1 MTETPIDKNN
11 QAREA
16 ERAVLG
22 GLMLETHRF
31 DTVIQVITE
40 VDFHTKEHQI
50 IFESMAELVNEN
62 KPLDPL
68 TVSEQLDNSNNLNR
82 VGGKNYLIELATS
95 TPSAAN
101 LEAYAEI
108 IRQRSI
114 SRKLMHANS
123 EITELI
129 NNPQGQNGEAL
140 LDHAERL
147 IFALNDETSQ
157 NDSSL
162 QSMKELI
169 PSTMDRLHELS
180 NKKGGLIGSST
191 GFKDLDKKLQG
202 IQDGD
207 LIIVAGRPSM
217 GKTSF
222 AMNIAENVLVNDD
235 SDGAVLIFSLEMPG
249 ESLTT
254 RMLSGMCKLDQ
265 QNVRS
270 GMLRDDQLKILLQEG
285 ERLKNLPLWIDDS
298 SLLSP
303 MELRAKARR
312 LARSEGGLSLIVV
325 DYLQLMQL
333 PTSAEN
339 RVNQISEI
347 SRALKSLAKELN
359 VPVIALS
366 QLNRAVEQR
375 PNKRPIM
382 ADLRDSGAIEQD
394 ADVVILLGKHQ
405 KGIDIRESDQNADGE
420 SQGEDYEPIKLLLA
434 KQRNGPTGNVDLAF
448 RRKYTRFEILQGEP
462 RLN

>member
-1 MTETPIDKNN
+1 MSDININQNE

-31 DTVIQVITE
+31 DTVIQVIKE
-40 VDFHTKEHQI
+40 NDFDGKDHQI
-50 IFESMAELVNEN
+50 IFQSMSELFEEN

-68 TVSEQLDNSNNLNR
+68 TVSEKLDNKNSLNK
-82 VGGKNYLIELATS
+82 VGGKDYLVELATT

-114 SRKLMHANS
+114 TRKLMKANS
-123 EITELI
+123 EISELI
-129 NNPQGQNGEAL
+129 SNPQGQDGASL
-140 LDHAERL
+140 LDKAESM
-147 IFALNDETSQ
+147 IFALNDETNQ
-157 NDSSL
+157 NDQNL
-162 QSMKELI
+162 QSMRELI

-180 NKKGGLIGSST
+180 NKSGGLIGSST
-191 GFKDLDKKLQG
+191 GYKDLDNKLQG
-202 IQDGD
+202 LQNGD
-207 LIIVAGRPSM
+207 LIVVAGRPSM
-217 GKTSF
+217 GKTSL
-222 AMNIAENVLVNDD
+222 AMNVAENVLLD
-235 SDGAVLIFSLEMPG
+235 SESNGSVLIFSLEMPG

-254 RMLSGMCKLDQ
+254 RLLSGMTKLNQ

-270 GMLRDDQLKILLQEG
+270 GMLKDDELRILFQQSEK
-285 ERLKNLPLWIDDS
+285 LKNLPLWIDDS
-298 SLLSP
+298 SILSP

-312 LARSEGGLSLIVV
+312 LARTEKDGLSLIVV

-333 PTSAEN
+333 PLSSEN

-347 SRALKSLAKELN
+347 SRSLKSLAKELN

-366 QLNRAVEQR
+366 QLNRAVENR

-394 ADVVILLGKHQ
+394 ADVILF
-405 KGIDIRESDQNADGE
+405 IYRDEVYN
-420 SQGEDYEPIKLLLA
+420 EDSEHGNKAEIIIG
-434 KQRNGPTGNVDLAF
+434 KQRNGPIGTVNLTF
-448 RRKYTRFEILQGEP
+448 LKEFTRFENFSTDSFYESFE
-462 RLN
+462 

>member
-1 MTETPIDKNN
+1 MILLLSLK
-11 QAREA
+11 
-16 ERAVLG
+16 
-22 GLMLETHRF
+22 
-31 DTVIQVITE
+31 
-40 VDFHTKEHQI
+40 K
-50 IFESMAELVNEN
+50 
-62 KPLDPL
+62 
-68 TVSEQLDNSNNLNR
+68 LDNKNSLNK

-114 SRKLMHANS
+114 TRRLIKTNTDIS
-123 EITELI
+123 ELI
-129 NNPQGQNGEAL
+129 KSPQGQDGLAL
-140 LDHAERL
+140 LDRAESM
-147 IFALNDETSQ
+147 IFALNDEASQ
-157 NDSSL
+157 DNDTL
-162 QSMKELI
+162 KSMKTLI
-169 PSTMDRLHELS
+169 PSTMDKLHELS
-180 NKKGGLIGSST
+180 EKKGGLIGSST
-191 GFKDLDKKLQG
+191 GFKDLDKELLG

-217 GKTSF
+217 GKTAF
-222 AMNIAENVLVNDD
+222 AMNMAENVLLDRERK
-235 SDGAVLIFSLEMPG
+235 GAVLIFSLEMPG

-265 QNVRS
+265 QKVRS
-270 GMLRDDQLKILLQEG
+270 GQLNDGELKLLLQEAG
-285 ERLKNLPLWIDDS
+285 RLKDLPLWIDDS
-298 SLLSP
+298 SMLSP

-312 LARSEGGLSLIVV
+312 LARQEEGGLSMIVV

-347 SRALKSLAKELN
+347 SRSLKSLAKELN

-375 PNKRPIM
+375 PNRRPIM

-394 ADVVILLGKHQ
+394 ADVILF
-405 KGIDIRESDQNADGE
+405 IYRDAVYNEDTDQGNKAEIIIG
-420 SQGEDYEPIKLLLA
+420 
-434 KQRNGPTGNVDLAF
+434 KQRNGPIGTVNLTF
-448 RRKYTRFEILQGEP
+448 LKEFTRFENFANDGYVP
-462 RLN
+462 DGYSDKF

>member
-1 MTETPIDKNN
+1 MSDININQNE

-31 DTVIQVITE
+31 DTVIQVIKE
-40 VDFHTKEHQI
+40 NDFDGKDHQI
-50 IFESMAELVNEN
+50 IFQSMSELVEEN

-68 TVSEQLDNSNNLNR
+68 TVSEKLDNKNSLNK
-82 VGGKNYLIELATS
+82 VGGKDYLIKLATS

-114 SRKLMHANS
+114 TRKLMKANS
-123 EITELI
+123 DISELI
-129 NNPQGQNGEAL
+129 SNPQGQDGATL
-140 LDHAERL
+140 LDKAESM
-147 IFALNDETSQ
+147 IFALNDETNLNDQ
-157 NDSSL
+157 NL
-162 QSMKELI
+162 QSMRELI

-180 NKKGGLIGSST
+180 NKSDGLIGSST
-191 GFKDLDKKLQG
+191 GFKDLDNKLQG
-202 IQDGD
+202 LQKGD
-207 LIIVAGRPSM
+207 LVVIAGRPSM

-222 AMNIAENVLVNDD
+222 AMNIAENVLLDDD
-235 SDGAVLIFSLEMPG
+235 SNGAVLIFSLEMPG

-254 RMLSGMCKLDQ
+254 RLLSGMTKLNQ

-270 GMLRDDQLKILLQEG
+270 GMLKDDELRILLQQSEK
-285 ERLKNLPLWIDDS
+285 LKNMPLWIDDS
-298 SLLSP
+298 SILSP

-312 LARSEGGLSLIVV
+312 LARTEKDGLSLIVV

-333 PTSAEN
+333 PLSIEN

-347 SRALKSLAKELN
+347 SRSLKSLAKELN

-394 ADVVILLGKHQ
+394 ADVILF
-405 KGIDIRESDQNADGE
+405 IYRDEVYNEDSE
-420 SQGEDYEPIKLLLA
+420 QGNKAEIIIG
-434 KQRNGPTGNVDLAF
+434 KQRNGPIGTVNLTF
-448 RRKYTRFEILQGEP
+448 LKEFTRFENFSSDSFYESFE
-462 RLN
+462 

>member
-1 MTETPIDKNN
+1 MSDSNIIQNE

-16 ERAVLG
+16 EKAVLG

-31 DTVIQVITE
+31 DTVIQVIKE
-40 VDFHTKEHQI
+40 NDFDGKDHQI
-50 IFESMAELVNEN
+50 IFQSMSELIEEN

-68 TVSEQLDNSNNLNR
+68 TVSEKLDNKNSLNKI
-82 VGGKNYLIELATS
+82 GGKDYLIELATS

-114 SRKLMHANS
+114 TRKLMKANTDIS
-123 EITELI
+123 ELI
-129 NNPQGQNGEAL
+129 SNPQGQDGTSL
-140 LDHAERL
+140 LDRAESM
-147 IFALNDETSQ
+147 IFALNDDTSK
-157 NDSSL
+157 NDQSL
-162 QSMKELI
+162 RSAKDLTI
-169 PSTMDRLHELS
+169 STMDKLHELS
-180 NKKGGLIGSST
+180 NKSDGLIGAST
-191 GFKDLDKKLQG
+191 GFKDLDNKLQG
-202 IQDGD
+202 VQNGD
-207 LIIVAGRPSM
+207 LIVVAGRPSM

-222 AMNIAENVLVNDD
+222 AMNIAENILLDENTIG
-235 SDGAVLIFSLEMPG
+235 SVLIFSLEMPG

-254 RMLSGMCKLDQ
+254 RLLSGMTKLNQ

-270 GMLRDDQLKILLQEG
+270 GMLKDDELRILLKKSE
-285 ERLKNLPLWIDDS
+285 ELKNLPLWIDDS
-298 SLLSP
+298 SILSP

-312 LARSEGGLSLIVV
+312 LARTERDGLSLIVV

-333 PTSAEN
+333 PLSTEN

-347 SRALKSLAKELN
+347 SRSLKSLAKELN

-394 ADVVILLGKHQ
+394 ADVILF
-405 KGIDIRESDQNADGE
+405 IYRDEVYNEDSE
-420 SQGEDYEPIKLLLA
+420 QGNKAEIIIG
-434 KQRNGPTGNVDLAF
+434 KQRNGPIGRVNLSF
-448 RRKYTRFEILQGEP
+448 LKEFTRFENFSSDSFYESFE
-462 RLN
+462 

>member
-1 MTETPIDKNN
+1 MSDININQNE

-31 DTVIQVITE
+31 DTVIQVIKE
-40 VDFHTKEHQI
+40 NDFDGKDHQI
-50 IFESMAELVNEN
+50 IFQSMSELVEEN

-68 TVSEQLDNSNNLNR
+68 TVSEKLDNKNSLNK
-82 VGGKNYLIELATS
+82 VGGKDYLIELATS

-114 SRKLMHANS
+114 TRKLMKANS
-123 EITELI
+123 DISELI
-129 NNPQGQNGEAL
+129 SNPQGQDGASL
-140 LDHAERL
+140 LDKAESM
-147 IFALNDETSQ
+147 IFALNDETNLNDQ
-157 NDSSL
+157 NL
-162 QSMKELI
+162 QSMRELI

-180 NKKGGLIGSST
+180 NKSDGLIGSST
-191 GFKDLDKKLQG
+191 GFKDLDNKLQG
-202 IQDGD
+202 LQKGD
-207 LIIVAGRPSM
+207 LVVVAGRPSM

-222 AMNIAENVLVNDD
+222 AMNIAENVLLDDD
-235 SDGAVLIFSLEMPG
+235 SNGAVLIFSLEMPG

-254 RMLSGMCKLDQ
+254 RLLSGMTKLNQ

-270 GMLRDDQLKILLQEG
+270 GMLKDDELRILLQQSEK
-285 ERLKNLPLWIDDS
+285 LKNMPLWIDDS
-298 SLLSP
+298 SILSP

-312 LARSEGGLSLIVV
+312 LARTEKDGLSLIVV

-333 PTSAEN
+333 PLSIEN

-347 SRALKSLAKELN
+347 SRSLKSLAKELN

-366 QLNRAVEQR
+366 QLNRAVAQR

-394 ADVVILLGKHQ
+394 ADVILF
-405 KGIDIRESDQNADGE
+405 IYRDEVYNEDSE
-420 SQGEDYEPIKLLLA
+420 QGNKAEIIIG
-434 KQRNGPTGNVDLAF
+434 KQRNGPIGTVNLTF
-448 RRKYTRFEILQGEP
+448 LKEFTRFENFSSDSFYESFE
-462 RLN
+462 

>member
-1 MTETPIDKNN
+1 MSDININQNE

-31 DTVIQVITE
+31 DTVIQVIKE
-40 VDFHTKEHQI
+40 NDFDGKDHQI
-50 IFESMAELVNEN
+50 IFQSMSELVEEN

-68 TVSEQLDNSNNLNR
+68 TVSEKLDNKNSLNK
-82 VGGKNYLIELATS
+82 VGGKDYLIELATS

-114 SRKLMHANS
+114 TRKLMKANS
-123 EITELI
+123 DISELI
-129 NNPQGQNGEAL
+129 SNPQGQDGASL
-140 LDHAERL
+140 LDKAESM
-147 IFALNDETSQ
+147 IFALNDETNLNDQ
-157 NDSSL
+157 NL

-169 PSTMDRLHELS
+169 PSTIDRLHELS
-180 NKKGGLIGSST
+180 NKSGGLIGSST
-191 GFKDLDKKLQG
+191 GFKDLDNKLQG
-202 IQDGD
+202 LQKGD
-207 LIIVAGRPSM
+207 LVVVAGRPSM
-217 GKTSF
+217 GKTSL
-222 AMNIAENVLVNDD
+222 AMNIAENVLLDND
-235 SDGAVLIFSLEMPG
+235 SNGAVLIFSLEMPG

-254 RMLSGMCKLDQ
+254 RLLSVMTKLNQ

-270 GMLRDDQLKILLQEG
+270 GMLKDDELRILLQQSEK
-285 ERLKNLPLWIDDS
+285 LKNMPLWIDDS
-298 SLLSP
+298 SILSP

-312 LARSEGGLSLIVV
+312 LARTEKDGLSLIVV

-333 PTSAEN
+333 PLSIEN

-347 SRALKSLAKELN
+347 SRSLKSLAKELN

-394 ADVVILLGKHQ
+394 ADVILF
-405 KGIDIRESDQNADGE
+405 IYRDEVYNEDSDQGNKAEIIIG
-420 SQGEDYEPIKLLLA
+420 
-434 KQRNGPTGNVDLAF
+434 KQRNGPIGTVNLTF
-448 RRKYTRFEILQGEP
+448 LKEFTRFENFSSDSFYESFE
-462 RLN
+462 

>member
-1 MTETPIDKNN
+1 MSDININQNE

-31 DTVIQVITE
+31 DTVIQVIKE
-40 VDFHTKEHQI
+40 NDFDGKDHQI
-50 IFESMAELVNEN
+50 IFQSMSELVEEN

-68 TVSEQLDNSNNLNR
+68 TVSEKLDNKNSLNK
-82 VGGKNYLIELATS
+82 VGGKDYLIELATS

-108 IRQRSI
+108 IRPRSI
-114 SRKLMHANS
+114 TRKLMKANS
-123 EITELI
+123 DISELI
-129 NNPQGQNGEAL
+129 SNPQGQDGASL
-140 LDHAERL
+140 LDKAESM
-147 IFALNDETSQ
+147 IFALNDETNLNDQ
-157 NDSSL
+157 NL
-162 QSMKELI
+162 QSMRELI

-180 NKKGGLIGSST
+180 NKSDGLIGSST
-191 GFKDLDKKLQG
+191 GFKDLDNKLQG
-202 IQDGD
+202 LQKGD
-207 LIIVAGRPSM
+207 LVVVAGRPSM

-222 AMNIAENVLVNDD
+222 AMNIAENVLLDDD
-235 SDGAVLIFSLEMPG
+235 SNGAVLIFSLEMPG

-254 RMLSGMCKLDQ
+254 RLLSGMTKLNQ

-270 GMLRDDQLKILLQEG
+270 GMLKDDELRILLQQSEK
-285 ERLKNLPLWIDDS
+285 LKNMPLWIDDS
-298 SLLSP
+298 SILSP

-312 LARSEGGLSLIVV
+312 LARTEKDGLSLIVV

-333 PTSAEN
+333 PLSIEN

-347 SRALKSLAKELN
+347 SRSLKSLAKELN

-394 ADVVILLGKHQ
+394 ADVILF
-405 KGIDIRESDQNADGE
+405 IYRDEVYNEDSE
-420 SQGEDYEPIKLLLA
+420 QGNKAEIIIG
-434 KQRNGPTGNVDLAF
+434 KQRNGPIGTVNLTF
-448 RRKYTRFEILQGEP
+448 LKEFTRFENFSSDSFYESFE
-462 RLN
+462 

>member
-1 MTETPIDKNN
+1 MSDININQNE

-31 DTVIQVITE
+31 DTVIQVIKE
-40 VDFHTKEHQI
+40 NDFDGKDHQI
-50 IFESMAELVNEN
+50 IFQSMSELVEEN

-68 TVSEQLDNSNNLNR
+68 TVSEKLDNKNSLNK
-82 VGGKNYLIELATS
+82 VGGKDYLVELATT

-114 SRKLMHANS
+114 TRKLMKANS
-123 EITELI
+123 EISELI
-129 NNPQGQNGEAL
+129 SNPQGQDGASL
-140 LDHAERL
+140 LDKAESM
-147 IFALNDETSQ
+147 IFALNDETNQ
-157 NDSSL
+157 NDQNL
-162 QSMKELI
+162 QSMRELI

-180 NKKGGLIGSST
+180 NKSGGLIGSST
-191 GFKDLDKKLQG
+191 GYKDLDNKLQG
-202 IQDGD
+202 LQNGD
-207 LIIVAGRPSM
+207 LIVVAGRPSM
-217 GKTSF
+217 GKTSL
-222 AMNIAENVLVNDD
+222 AMNVAENVLLD
-235 SDGAVLIFSLEMPG
+235 SESKGSVLIFSLEMPG

-254 RMLSGMCKLDQ
+254 RLLSGMTKLNQ

-270 GMLRDDQLKILLQEG
+270 GMLKDDELRILFQQSEK
-285 ERLKNLPLWIDDS
+285 LKNLPLWIDDS
-298 SLLSP
+298 SILSP

-312 LARSEGGLSLIVV
+312 LARTEKDGLSLIVV

-333 PTSAEN
+333 PLSSEN

-347 SRALKSLAKELN
+347 SRSLKSLAKELN

-366 QLNRAVEQR
+366 QLNRAVENR

-394 ADVVILLGKHQ
+394 ADVILF
-405 KGIDIRESDQNADGE
+405 IYRDEVYN
-420 SQGEDYEPIKLLLA
+420 EDSEHGNKAEIIIG
-434 KQRNGPTGNVDLAF
+434 KQRNGPIGTVNLTF
-448 RRKYTRFEILQGEP
+448 LKEFTRFENFSTDNFYESFE
-462 RLN
+462 

>member
-1 MTETPIDKNN
+1 MSDININQNE

-31 DTVIQVITE
+31 DTVIQVIKE
-40 VDFHTKEHQI
+40 NDFDGRDHQI
-50 IFESMAELVNEN
+50 IFQSMSELVEEN

-68 TVSEQLDNSNNLNR
+68 TVSEKLDNKNSLNK
-82 VGGKNYLIELATS
+82 VGGKDYLIELATS

-114 SRKLMHANS
+114 TRKLMKANS
-123 EITELI
+123 DISELI
-129 NNPQGQNGEAL
+129 SNPQGQDGASL
-140 LDHAERL
+140 LDKAESM
-147 IFALNDETSQ
+147 IFALNDETNLNDQ
-157 NDSSL
+157 NL
-162 QSMKELI
+162 QSMRELI

-180 NKKGGLIGSST
+180 NKSDGLIGSST
-191 GFKDLDKKLQG
+191 GFKDLDNKLQG
-202 IQDGD
+202 LQNGD
-207 LIIVAGRPSM
+207 LIVVAGRPSM

-222 AMNIAENVLVNDD
+222 AMNIAENVLIDDD
-235 SDGAVLIFSLEMPG
+235 SNGAILIFSLEMPG

-254 RMLSGMCKLDQ
+254 RLLSGMTKLNQ

-270 GMLRDDQLKILLQEG
+270 GMLKDDELRILLQQSEK
-285 ERLKNLPLWIDDS
+285 LKNMPLWIDDS
-298 SLLSP
+298 SILSP

-312 LARSEGGLSLIVV
+312 LARTEKDGLSLIVV

-333 PTSAEN
+333 PLSIEN

-347 SRALKSLAKELN
+347 SRSLKSLAKELN

-394 ADVVILLGKHQ
+394 ADVILF
-405 KGIDIRESDQNADGE
+405 IYRDEVYNEDSE
-420 SQGEDYEPIKLLLA
+420 QGNKAEIIIG
-434 KQRNGPTGNVDLAF
+434 KQRNGPIGTVNLTF
-448 RRKYTRFEILQGEP
+448 LKEFTRFENFSSDSFYESFE
-462 RLN
+462 

>member
-1 MTETPIDKNN
+1 MSDISIDQNN

-40 VDFHTKEHQI
+40 TDFQGKDHQI
-50 IFESMAELVNEN
+50 IFESMSELVNEN

-68 TVSEQLDNSNNLNR
+68 TVSEKLDNSNNLNR

-114 SRKLMHANS
+114 SRKLMQANS
-123 EITELI
+123 EITDLI
-129 NNPQGQNGEAL
+129 NNPQGQNGEEL

-147 IFALNDETSQ
+147 IFSLNDETSQ

-191 GFKDLDKKLQG
+191 GFTDLDKKLQG
-202 IQDGD
+202 IQNGD

-222 AMNIAENVLVNDD
+222 AMNIAENVLTNDD
-235 SDGAVLIFSLEMPG
+235 TDGAVLIFSLEMPG

-254 RMLSGMCKLDQ
+254 RMLSGMSKLDQ

-270 GMLRDDQLKILLQEG
+270 GMLRDDQLKILLEEG

-298 SLLSP
+298 SLLTP

-347 SRALKSLAKELN
+347 SRSLKSLAKELD

-394 ADVVILLGKHQ
+394 ADVILF
-405 KGIDIRESDQNADGE
+405 IYRDEVYNEDSE
-420 SQGEDYEPIKLLLA
+420 QGNKAEIIIG
-434 KQRNGPTGNVDLAF
+434 KQRNGPIGTVHLTF
-448 RRKYTRFEILQGEP
+448 LKEYTRFENFSNDGFYDSFE
-462 RLN
+462 

>member
-1 MTETPIDKNN
+1 MSESSLNQSE

-31 DTVIQVITE
+31 DTVIQVIKE
-40 VDFHTKEHQI
+40 NDFDGKDHQI
-50 IFESMAELVNEN
+50 IFQSMSELVEEN

-68 TVSEQLDNSNNLNR
+68 TVSEKLDNKNSLNKI
-82 VGGKNYLIELATS
+82 GGKDYLIELATT

-108 IRQRSI
+108 VRQRSI
-114 SRKLMHANS
+114 SRKLMKANS
-123 EITELI
+123 EISELI
-129 NNPQGQNGEAL
+129 SNPQGQDGAAL
-140 LDHAERL
+140 LDKAESM
-147 IFALNDETSQ
+147 IFSLNDETNL
-157 NDSSL
+157 NDKSL
-162 QSMKELI
+162 QSMREPI

-202 IQDGD
+202 IQEGD
-207 LIIVAGRPSM
+207 LIVVAGRPSM

-222 AMNIAENVLVNDD
+222 AMNVAENVLLDDD
-235 SDGAVLIFSLEMPG
+235 SNGAVLIFSLEMPG

-254 RMLSGMCKLDQ
+254 RMLSGMSKLDQ

-270 GMLRDDQLKILLQEG
+270 GMLKDDQLKLLLKEG

-312 LARSEGGLSLIVV
+312 LARTEENGLSLIVV

-333 PTSAEN
+333 PASNEN

-347 SRALKSLAKELN
+347 SRSLKSLAKELN
-359 VPVIALS
+359 VPIVALS

-394 ADVVILLGKHQ
+394 ADVILF
-405 KGIDIRESDQNADGE
+405 IYRDEVYNEDSE
-420 SQGEDYEPIKLLLA
+420 QGNKAEIIIG
-434 KQRNGPTGNVDLAF
+434 KQRNGPIGTIYLTF
-448 RRKYTRFEILQGEP
+448 LKEFTRFENFSNDGFYESFE
-462 RLN
+462 

>member
-1 MTETPIDKNN
+1 MSDISIDQNN

-40 VDFHTKEHQI
+40 TDFQGKDHQI
-50 IFESMAELVNEN
+50 IFESMSELVNEN

-68 TVSEQLDNSNNLNR
+68 TVSEKLDNSNNLNR

-114 SRKLMHANS
+114 SRKLMQANS
-123 EITELI
+123 EITDLI
-129 NNPQGQNGEAL
+129 NNPQGQNGEEL

-147 IFALNDETSQ
+147 IFSLNDETSQ

-191 GFKDLDKKLQG
+191 GFTDLDKKLQG
-202 IQDGD
+202 IQNGD

-222 AMNIAENVLVNDD
+222 AMNIAENVLTNDD
-235 SDGAVLIFSLEMPG
+235 TEGAVLIFSLEMPG

-254 RMLSGMCKLDQ
+254 RMLSGMSKLDQ

-270 GMLRDDQLKILLQEG
+270 GMLRDDQLKILLEEG

-298 SLLSP
+298 SLLTP

-347 SRALKSLAKELN
+347 SRSLKSLAKELD
-359 VPVIALS
+359 VPVVALS

-394 ADVVILLGKHQ
+394 ADVILF
-405 KGIDIRESDQNADGE
+405 IYRDEVYNEDSE
-420 SQGEDYEPIKLLLA
+420 QGNKAEIIIG
-434 KQRNGPTGNVDLAF
+434 KQRNGPIGTVHLTF
-448 RRKYTRFEILQGEP
+448 LKEYTRFENFSNDGFYDSFE
-462 RLN
+462 

>member
-1 MTETPIDKNN
+1 MSESLLNQSE

-31 DTVIQVITE
+31 DTVIQVIKE
-40 VDFHTKEHQI
+40 NDFDGKDHQI
-50 IFESMAELVNEN
+50 IFQSMSELVEEN

-68 TVSEQLDNSNNLNR
+68 TVSEKLDNKNSLNKI
-82 VGGKNYLIELATS
+82 GGKDYLIELATT

-108 IRQRSI
+108 VRQRSI
-114 SRKLMHANS
+114 SRRLMKANS
-123 EITELI
+123 EISELI
-129 NNPQGQNGEAL
+129 SNPQGQDGAAL
-140 LDHAERL
+140 LDKAESM
-147 IFALNDETSQ
+147 IFSLNDETNL
-157 NDSSL
+157 NDKSL
-162 QSMKELI
+162 QSMRELI

-202 IQDGD
+202 IQKGD
-207 LIIVAGRPSM
+207 LIVVAGRPSM

-222 AMNIAENVLVNDD
+222 AMNVAENVLLDDD
-235 SDGAVLIFSLEMPG
+235 SNGAVLIFSLEMPG

-254 RMLSGMCKLDQ
+254 RMLSGMSKLDQ

-270 GMLRDDQLKILLQEG
+270 GMLKDDQLKLLLKEG

-312 LARSEGGLSLIVV
+312 LSRTEENGLSLIVV

-333 PTSAEN
+333 PASNEN

-347 SRALKSLAKELN
+347 SRSLKSLAKELN
-359 VPVIALS
+359 VPIVALS

-394 ADVVILLGKHQ
+394 ADVILF
-405 KGIDIRESDQNADGE
+405 IYRDEVYNEDSE
-420 SQGEDYEPIKLLLA
+420 QGNKAEIIIG
-434 KQRNGPTGNVDLAF
+434 KQRNGPIGTIYLTF
-448 RRKYTRFEILQGEP
+448 LKEFTRFENFSNDGFYESFE
-462 RLN
+462 

>member
-1 MTETPIDKNN
+1 MSDININQNE

-31 DTVIQVITE
+31 DTVIQVIKE
-40 VDFHTKEHQI
+40 NDFDGKDHQI
-50 IFESMAELVNEN
+50 IFQSMSELIEEN

-68 TVSEQLDNSNNLNR
+68 TVSEKLDNKNSLNK
-82 VGGKNYLIELATS
+82 VGGKDYLVELATT

-114 SRKLMHANS
+114 TRKLMKANS
-123 EITELI
+123 EISELI
-129 NNPQGQNGEAL
+129 TNPQGQDGASL
-140 LDHAERL
+140 LDKAESM
-147 IFALNDETSQ
+147 IFALNDETNQ
-157 NDSSL
+157 NDQNL
-162 QSMKELI
+162 QSMRELI

-180 NKKGGLIGSST
+180 NKSGGLIGSST
-191 GFKDLDKKLQG
+191 GYKDLDNKLQG
-202 IQDGD
+202 LQNGD
-207 LIIVAGRPSM
+207 LIVVAGRPSM
-217 GKTSF
+217 GKTSL
-222 AMNIAENVLVNDD
+222 AMNVAENVLLD
-235 SDGAVLIFSLEMPG
+235 SESKGSVLIFSLEMPG

-254 RMLSGMCKLDQ
+254 RLLSGMTKLNQ

-270 GMLRDDQLKILLQEG
+270 GMLKDDELRILFQQSEK
-285 ERLKNLPLWIDDS
+285 LKNLPLWIDDS
-298 SLLSP
+298 SILSP

-312 LARSEGGLSLIVV
+312 LARTEKDGLSLIVV

-333 PTSAEN
+333 PLSSEN

-347 SRALKSLAKELN
+347 SRSLKSLAKELN

-366 QLNRAVEQR
+366 QLNRAVENR

-394 ADVVILLGKHQ
+394 ADVILF
-405 KGIDIRESDQNADGE
+405 IYRDEVYN
-420 SQGEDYEPIKLLLA
+420 EDSEHGNKAEIIIG
-434 KQRNGPTGNVDLAF
+434 KQRNGPIGTVNLTF
-448 RRKYTRFEILQGEP
+448 LKEFTRFENFSTDNFYESFE
-462 RLN
+462 

>member
-1 MTETPIDKNN
+1 MSDININQNE

-31 DTVIQVITE
+31 DTVIQVIKE
-40 VDFHTKEHQI
+40 NDFDGKDHQI
-50 IFESMAELVNEN
+50 IFQSMSELVEEN

-68 TVSEQLDNSNNLNR
+68 TVSEKLDNKNSLNK
-82 VGGKNYLIELATS
+82 VGGKDYLIELATS

-114 SRKLMHANS
+114 TRKLMKANS
-123 EITELI
+123 DISELI
-129 NNPQGQNGEAL
+129 SNPQGQDGASL
-140 LDHAERL
+140 LDKAESM
-147 IFALNDETSQ
+147 IFALNDETNLNDQ
-157 NDSSL
+157 NL
-162 QSMKELI
+162 QSMRELI

-180 NKKGGLIGSST
+180 NKSDGLIGSST
-191 GFKDLDKKLQG
+191 GFKDLDNKLQG
-202 IQDGD
+202 LQKGD
-207 LIIVAGRPSM
+207 LVVVAGRPSL

-222 AMNIAENVLVNDD
+222 AMNIAENVLLDDD
-235 SDGAVLIFSLEMPG
+235 SNGAVLIFSLEMPG

-254 RMLSGMCKLDQ
+254 RLLSGMTKLNQ

-270 GMLRDDQLKILLQEG
+270 GMLKDDELRILLQQSEK
-285 ERLKNLPLWIDDS
+285 LKNMPLWIDDS
-298 SLLSP
+298 SILSP

-312 LARSEGGLSLIVV
+312 LARTEKDGLSLIVV

-333 PTSAEN
+333 PLSIEN

-347 SRALKSLAKELN
+347 SRSLKSLAKELN

-394 ADVVILLGKHQ
+394 ADVILF
-405 KGIDIRESDQNADGE
+405 IYRDEVYNEDSE
-420 SQGEDYEPIKLLLA
+420 QGNKAEIIIG
-434 KQRNGPTGNVDLAF
+434 KQRNGPIGTVNLTF
-448 RRKYTRFEILQGEP
+448 LKEFTRFENFSSDSFYESFE
-462 RLN
+462 